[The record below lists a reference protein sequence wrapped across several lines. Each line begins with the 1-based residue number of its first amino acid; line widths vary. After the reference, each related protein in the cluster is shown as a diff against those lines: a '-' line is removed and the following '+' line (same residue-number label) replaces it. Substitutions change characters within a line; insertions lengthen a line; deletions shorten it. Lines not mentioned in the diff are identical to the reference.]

1 MRALLDTHALLWW
14 LIDSD
19 RLSDRARA
27 VIADAA
33 TELYWSAASSWE
45 VAIKTGLGRL
55 SLPEPPRSLIPR
67 VMREQALL
75 PLEVTHAH
83 ALAVAELPE
92 HHRDPFDRLLVAQA
106 GLEKL
111 PIVSADRI
119 FEKYETEL
127 IW

>member
-14 LIDSD
+14 LVDSD

-45 VAIKTGLGRL
+45 IAIKTGLGRL
-55 SLPEPPRSLIPR
+55 SLPEPPRSLIPK
-67 VMREQALL
+67 VMREQALR

-83 ALAVAELPE
+83 ALAVAELPD
-92 HHRDPFDRLLVAQA
+92 HHRDPFDRLLVAQSR
-106 GLEKL
+106 LEKL

-119 FEKYETEL
+119 FERYDAERL
-127 IW
+127 W